1 MKSESFQT
9 TDIEELE
16 DQVREKTVGLKEKGL
31 TDEEAFWVAIHQVG
45 DPDSLNGE
53 YRKVNLKSIWK
64 KRLFWLFGG
73 YVLFTTLHFFIKI
86 PSNFLYSF
94 WKLNT
99 IQTGSLNTYFILDS
113 ILKVLV
119 MAALAGLVFSDRF
132 KNFLENKVFSRK
144 KIKKM
149 KLFHLVLLFS
159 PLVVLLGI
167 FTHYFAKYFIRFS
180 LSHPEQLHML
190 LTTLFEN
197 IWWYFIY
204 VLFFLISLSLFREKR
219 ENQIS

>member
-1 MKSESFQT
+1 MRSESFQT

-16 DQVREKTVGLKEKGL
+16 DHVRAKMVGLQEKGL

-73 YVLFTTLHFFIKI
+73 YVLFTILHWLIKI
-86 PSNFLYSF
+86 PSSFLYSF
-94 WKLNT
+94 WKLDT

-113 ILKVLV
+113 IFKVLF
-119 MAALAGLVFSDRF
+119 MAALAVLVFSDRF
-132 KNFLENKVFSRK
+132 KNFLKNKVFSRK
-144 KIKKM
+144 KTRKM
-149 KLFHLVLLFS
+149 KPFHFALLFS
-159 PLVVLLGI
+159 PLVVLLGF
-167 FTHYFAKYFIRFS
+167 FTHYFTKYFIRFS
-180 LSHPEQLHML
+180 LSRPEQLHNL

-219 ENQIS
+219 KKQIS